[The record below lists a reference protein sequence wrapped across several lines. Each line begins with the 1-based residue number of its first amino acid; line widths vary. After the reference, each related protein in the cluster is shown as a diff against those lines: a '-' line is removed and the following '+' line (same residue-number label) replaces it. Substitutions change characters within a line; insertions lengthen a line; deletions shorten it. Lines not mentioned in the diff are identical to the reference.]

1 MRIRL
6 SLVRF
11 LLEATFLVLVA
22 VAAGLA
28 GLEAVWIGV
37 VMFGAWLLVALIER
51 GGSRRGRA
59 KAAAAQPEAEPE
71 PEPKPQPEPE
81 PEPEP
86 ETEPEPAPEPV
97 PEPEPEPEPEP
108 RPELVAVP
116 PPPPEPEPES
126 EPEPEPAAVPLVLRN
141 TTPRTWNIWELE
153 RLAETMDGDAAAEE
167 RAILLVHLR
176 EFANA
181 SGDLPVEFDE
191 LVRDAFGADLAG
203 LAG

>member
-22 VAAGLA
+22 VGAGLA
-28 GLEAVWIGV
+28 GLQAVWIGV
-37 VMFGAWLLVALIER
+37 VMFGAWLLVALVER

-59 KAAAAQPEAEPE
+59 SAAPPEAERELE
-71 PEPKPQPEPE
+71 PEPQPEPDPEPAPEPTPEPE
-81 PEPEP
+81 PEPER
-86 ETEPEPAPEPV
+86 
-97 PEPEPEPEPEP
+97 
-108 RPELVAVP
+108 RPELAAVP
-116 PPPPEPEPES
+116 PPPPEPEPEP
-126 EPEPEPAAVPLVLRN
+126 EPDADPEPAVVPLVLRD

-153 RLAETMDGDAAAEE
+153 RLAETIEGDAAAEE
-167 RAILLVHLR
+167 RALLLVHLR

>member
-1 MRIRL
+1 VRIRL

-22 VAAGLA
+22 IGAGLA
-28 GLEAVWIGV
+28 GLQAVWIGV
-37 VMFGAWLLVALIER
+37 VMFGAWLLVALVER

-59 KAAAAQPEAEPE
+59 SAAPPEAERELEPELQPE
-71 PEPKPQPEPE
+71 PDPEPAPEPTPEPE
-81 PEPEP
+81 PEPER
-86 ETEPEPAPEPV
+86 
-97 PEPEPEPEPEP
+97 
-108 RPELVAVP
+108 RPELAAVP
-116 PPPPEPEPES
+116 PPPPEPEPEP
-126 EPEPEPAAVPLVLRN
+126 EPDPEPAPAVVPLVLRD

-167 RAILLVHLR
+167 RALLLVHLR

-181 SGDLPVEFDE
+181 SGDLPVEFDG

>member
-22 VAAGLA
+22 VGAGLA
-28 GLEAVWIGV
+28 GLQAVWIGV
-37 VMFGAWLLVALIER
+37 VMFGAWLLVALVER

-59 KAAAAQPEAEPE
+59 SAAPPEAERELEPE
-71 PEPKPQPEPE
+71 PEPEPDPEPAPEPTPEPE
-81 PEPEP
+81 PEPER
-86 ETEPEPAPEPV
+86 
-97 PEPEPEPEPEP
+97 
-108 RPELVAVP
+108 RPELAAVP
-116 PPPPEPEPES
+116 PPPPEPDP
-126 EPEPEPAAVPLVLRN
+126 EPEPEPAVVPLVLRD

-167 RAILLVHLR
+167 RALLLVHLR

>member
-1 MRIRL
+1 VRIRL
-6 SLVRF
+6 PLVRF

-22 VAAGLA
+22 VGAGLA
-28 GLEAVWIGV
+28 GLQAVWIGV
-37 VMFGAWLLVALIER
+37 VMFGAWLLVALVER

-59 KAAAAQPEAEPE
+59 SAAPPEAERELE
-71 PEPKPQPEPE
+71 PEPQPEPDPEPAPEPTPEPE
-81 PEPEP
+81 PEPER
-86 ETEPEPAPEPV
+86 
-97 PEPEPEPEPEP
+97 
-108 RPELVAVP
+108 RPELAAVP
-116 PPPPEPEPES
+116 PPPPEPEPEP
-126 EPEPEPAAVPLVLRN
+126 EPDPDPEPAVVPLVPRD

-167 RAILLVHLR
+167 RALLLVHLR

>member
-22 VAAGLA
+22 VGAGLA
-28 GLEAVWIGV
+28 GLQAVWIGV
-37 VMFGAWLLVALIER
+37 VMFGAWLLVALVER

-59 KAAAAQPEAEPE
+59 SAAPPEAGRELEPE
-71 PEPKPQPEPE
+71 PQPEPDPEPAPEPTPEPE
-81 PEPEP
+81 PEPER
-86 ETEPEPAPEPV
+86 
-97 PEPEPEPEPEP
+97 
-108 RPELVAVP
+108 RPELAAVP
-116 PPPPEPEPES
+116 PPPPEPEPE
-126 EPEPEPAAVPLVLRN
+126 PDPEPAVVPLVLRD

-167 RAILLVHLR
+167 RALLLVHLR

>member
-22 VAAGLA
+22 VGAGLA
-28 GLEAVWIGV
+28 GLQAVWIGV
-37 VMFGAWLLVALIER
+37 VMFGAWLLVALVER

-59 KAAAAQPEAEPE
+59 SAAPPEAERELE
-71 PEPKPQPEPE
+71 PEPQPEPDPEPAPEPTPEPE
-81 PEPEP
+81 PEPER
-86 ETEPEPAPEPV
+86 
-97 PEPEPEPEPEP
+97 
-108 RPELVAVP
+108 RPELAAVP
-116 PPPPEPEPES
+116 PPPPEPEPE
-126 EPEPEPAAVPLVLRN
+126 PEPEPDPEPAVVPLVPRD

-167 RAILLVHLR
+167 RALLLVHLR

>member
-22 VAAGLA
+22 VGAGLA
-28 GLEAVWIGV
+28 GLQAVWIGV
-37 VMFGAWLLVALIER
+37 VMFGAWLLVALVER

-59 KAAAAQPEAEPE
+59 SAAPPEAERELE
-71 PEPKPQPEPE
+71 PEPQPQPEPDPEPAPEPTPEPE
-81 PEPEP
+81 PEPER
-86 ETEPEPAPEPV
+86 
-97 PEPEPEPEPEP
+97 
-108 RPELVAVP
+108 RPELAAVP
-116 PPPPEPEPES
+116 PPPPEPEPEP
-126 EPEPEPAAVPLVLRN
+126 EPDPEPAVVPLVLRD

-167 RAILLVHLR
+167 RALLLVHLR

-181 SGDLPVEFDE
+181 SGDLPVEFDG

>member
-1 MRIRL
+1 VRIRL

-22 VAAGLA
+22 VGAGLA
-28 GLEAVWIGV
+28 GLQAVWIGV
-37 VMFGAWLLVALIER
+37 VMFGAWLLVALVER

-59 KAAAAQPEAEPE
+59 SAAPPEAERELEPELQPE
-71 PEPKPQPEPE
+71 PDPEPAPEPTPEPE
-81 PEPEP
+81 PEPER
-86 ETEPEPAPEPV
+86 
-97 PEPEPEPEPEP
+97 
-108 RPELVAVP
+108 RPELAAVP
-116 PPPPEPEPES
+116 PPPPEPEPE
-126 EPEPEPAAVPLVLRN
+126 PEPAPNPEPAVVPLVLRD

-167 RAILLVHLR
+167 RALLLVHLR

>member
-1 MRIRL
+1 VRIRL

-22 VAAGLA
+22 VGAGLA
-28 GLEAVWIGV
+28 GLQAVWIGV
-37 VMFGAWLLVALIER
+37 VMFGAWLLVALVER

-59 KAAAAQPEAEPE
+59 SAAPPEAEREPE
-71 PEPKPQPEPE
+71 PEPQPEPDPEPAPEPTPEPE
-81 PEPEP
+81 PEPER
-86 ETEPEPAPEPV
+86 
-97 PEPEPEPEPEP
+97 
-108 RPELVAVP
+108 RPELAAVP
-116 PPPPEPEPES
+116 PPPPEPEPEP
-126 EPEPEPAAVPLVLRN
+126 EPDPEPAPAVVPLVLRD

-167 RAILLVHLR
+167 RALLLVHLR

>member
-22 VAAGLA
+22 VGAGLA
-28 GLEAVWIGV
+28 GLQAVWIGV
-37 VMFGAWLLVALIER
+37 VMFGAWLLVALVER

-59 KAAAAQPEAEPE
+59 SAAPPEAERELEPEPHPEPE
-71 PEPKPQPEPE
+71 PEPALEPTPEPE

-86 ETEPEPAPEPV
+86 ER
-97 PEPEPEPEPEP
+97 
-108 RPELVAVP
+108 RPELAAVP
-116 PPPPEPEPES
+116 PPPPEPEPEP
-126 EPEPEPAAVPLVLRN
+126 EPDPEPAVVPLVLRD

-167 RAILLVHLR
+167 RALLLVHLR

>member
-1 MRIRL
+1 VRIRL

-22 VAAGLA
+22 VGAGLA
-28 GLEAVWIGV
+28 GLQAVWIGV
-37 VMFGAWLLVALIER
+37 VMFGAWLLVALVER

-59 KAAAAQPEAEPE
+59 SAAPPEAERELE
-71 PEPKPQPEPE
+71 PEPQPEPDPEPAPEPTPEPE
-81 PEPEP
+81 PEPER
-86 ETEPEPAPEPV
+86 
-97 PEPEPEPEPEP
+97 
-108 RPELVAVP
+108 RPELAAVP
-116 PPPPEPEPES
+116 PPPPEPEPEP
-126 EPEPEPAAVPLVLRN
+126 EPDPEPAVVPLVLRD

-167 RAILLVHLR
+167 RALLLVHLR

>member
-22 VAAGLA
+22 VGAGLA
-28 GLEAVWIGV
+28 GLQAVWIGV
-37 VMFGAWLLVALIER
+37 VMFGAWLLVALVER

-59 KAAAAQPEAEPE
+59 SAAPPEAERELEPERQPE
-71 PEPKPQPEPE
+71 PDPERAPEPTPEPE

-86 ETEPEPAPEPV
+86 ER
-97 PEPEPEPEPEP
+97 
-108 RPELVAVP
+108 RPELAAVP
-116 PPPPEPEPES
+116 PPPPEPEPE
-126 EPEPEPAAVPLVLRN
+126 PEPEPAVVPLVLRD

-167 RAILLVHLR
+167 RALLLVHLR

>member
-1 MRIRL
+1 VRIRL

-22 VAAGLA
+22 VGAGLA
-28 GLEAVWIGV
+28 GLQAVWIGV
-37 VMFGAWLLVALIER
+37 VMFGAWLLVALVER

-59 KAAAAQPEAEPE
+59 SAAPPEAERELE
-71 PEPKPQPEPE
+71 PEPQPEPDPEPAPEPTPEPE

-86 ETEPEPAPEPV
+86 ERRPELAAVPPPPPEPD
-97 PEPEPEPEPEP
+97 PEPEPEPEP
-108 RPELVAVP
+108 AV
-116 PPPPEPEPES
+116 
-126 EPEPEPAAVPLVLRN
+126 VPLVLRD

-167 RAILLVHLR
+167 RALLLVHLR

>member
-1 MRIRL
+1 VRIRL

-22 VAAGLA
+22 VGAGLA
-28 GLEAVWIGV
+28 GLQAVWIGV
-37 VMFGAWLLVALIER
+37 VMFGAWLLVALVER

-59 KAAAAQPEAEPE
+59 SAAPPEAERERE
-71 PEPKPQPEPE
+71 PEPQPEPHPEPAPEPTPEPE
-81 PEPEP
+81 PEPER
-86 ETEPEPAPEPV
+86 
-97 PEPEPEPEPEP
+97 
-108 RPELVAVP
+108 RPELAAVP
-116 PPPPEPEPES
+116 PPPPEPEPEP
-126 EPEPEPAAVPLVLRN
+126 EPDPEPAPAVVPLVLRD

-167 RAILLVHLR
+167 RALLLVHLR

>member
-1 MRIRL
+1 MRIRV

-22 VAAGLA
+22 VGAGLA
-28 GLEAVWIGV
+28 GLQAVWIGV
-37 VMFGAWLLVALIER
+37 VMFGAWLLVALVER

-59 KAAAAQPEAEPE
+59 SAAPPEAERELE
-71 PEPKPQPEPE
+71 PEPQPEPDPEPAPEPTPEPE
-81 PEPEP
+81 PEPER
-86 ETEPEPAPEPV
+86 
-97 PEPEPEPEPEP
+97 
-108 RPELVAVP
+108 RPELAAVP
-116 PPPPEPEPES
+116 PPPPEPEPEP
-126 EPEPEPAAVPLVLRN
+126 EPDADPEPAVVPLVLRD

-167 RAILLVHLR
+167 RALLLVHLR

>member
-1 MRIRL
+1 VRIRL

-22 VAAGLA
+22 VGAGLA
-28 GLEAVWIGV
+28 GLQAVWIGV
-37 VMFGAWLLVALIER
+37 VMFGAWLLVALVER

-59 KAAAAQPEAEPE
+59 SAAPPEAERELEPERQPE
-71 PEPKPQPEPE
+71 PDPERAPEPTPEPE

-86 ETEPEPAPEPV
+86 ERRPELAAVPPPS
-97 PEPEPEPEPEP
+97 PEPEPEPEPD
-108 RPELVAVP
+108 
-116 PPPPEPEPES
+116 
-126 EPEPEPAAVPLVLRN
+126 PEPAVVPLVLRD

-167 RAILLVHLR
+167 RALLLVHLR

>member
-1 MRIRL
+1 VRIRL

-22 VAAGLA
+22 VGAGLA
-28 GLEAVWIGV
+28 GLQAVWIGV
-37 VMFGAWLLVALIER
+37 VMFGAWLLVALVER

-59 KAAAAQPEAEPE
+59 SAAPPEAERELE
-71 PEPKPQPEPE
+71 PEPQPEPDPEPAPEPTPEPE
-81 PEPEP
+81 PEPER
-86 ETEPEPAPEPV
+86 
-97 PEPEPEPEPEP
+97 
-108 RPELVAVP
+108 RPELAAVP
-116 PPPPEPEPES
+116 PPPPEPEPEPES
-126 EPEPEPAAVPLVLRN
+126 EPDSEPAPAVVPLVLRDP
-141 TTPRTWNIWELE
+141 TPRTWNIWELE

-167 RAILLVHLR
+167 RALLLVHLR

>member
-22 VAAGLA
+22 VGAGLA
-28 GLEAVWIGV
+28 GLQAVWIGV
-37 VMFGAWLLVALIER
+37 VMFGAWLLVALVER

-59 KAAAAQPEAEPE
+59 SAAPPEAERELEPERQPE
-71 PEPKPQPEPE
+71 PDPERAPEPTPEPE

-86 ETEPEPAPEPV
+86 ER
-97 PEPEPEPEPEP
+97 
-108 RPELVAVP
+108 RPELAAVP
-116 PPPPEPEPES
+116 PPPPEPEPEPDP
-126 EPEPEPAAVPLVLRN
+126 EPDPEPAVVPLVLRD

-167 RAILLVHLR
+167 RALLLVHLR

>member
-22 VAAGLA
+22 VGAGLA
-28 GLEAVWIGV
+28 GLQAVWIGV
-37 VMFGAWLLVALIER
+37 VMFGAWLLVALVER

-59 KAAAAQPEAEPE
+59 SAAPPEAERELE
-71 PEPKPQPEPE
+71 PEPQPEPDPEPAPEPTPEPE
-81 PEPEP
+81 PEPER
-86 ETEPEPAPEPV
+86 
-97 PEPEPEPEPEP
+97 
-108 RPELVAVP
+108 RPELAAVP
-116 PPPPEPEPES
+116 PPPPEPEPE
-126 EPEPEPAAVPLVLRN
+126 PDPEPAVVPLVLRD

-167 RAILLVHLR
+167 RALLLVHLR

>member
-1 MRIRL
+1 VRIRL

-22 VAAGLA
+22 VGAGLA
-28 GLEAVWIGV
+28 GLQAVWIGV
-37 VMFGAWLLVALIER
+37 VMFGAWLLVALVER

-59 KAAAAQPEAEPE
+59 SAAPPEAERELEPELQPE
-71 PEPKPQPEPE
+71 PDPEPAPEPTPEPE
-81 PEPEP
+81 PEPER
-86 ETEPEPAPEPV
+86 
-97 PEPEPEPEPEP
+97 
-108 RPELVAVP
+108 RPELAAVP
-116 PPPPEPEPES
+116 PPPPEPEPEP
-126 EPEPEPAAVPLVLRN
+126 EPDPEPAPAVVPLVLRD

-167 RAILLVHLR
+167 RALLLVHLR

-181 SGDLPVEFDE
+181 SGDLPVEFDG

>member
-22 VAAGLA
+22 VGAGLA
-28 GLEAVWIGV
+28 GLQAVWIGV
-37 VMFGAWLLVALIER
+37 VMFGAWLLVALVER

-59 KAAAAQPEAEPE
+59 SAAPPEAERELEPELQPE
-71 PEPKPQPEPE
+71 PDPEPAPEPTPEPE
-81 PEPEP
+81 PEPERRP
-86 ETEPEPAPEPV
+86 ELAAVPPPPPEPD

-108 RPELVAVP
+108 AV
-116 PPPPEPEPES
+116 
-126 EPEPEPAAVPLVLRN
+126 VPLVLRD

-167 RAILLVHLR
+167 RALLLVHLR

>member
-1 MRIRL
+1 VRIRL

-22 VAAGLA
+22 VGAGLA
-28 GLEAVWIGV
+28 GLQAVWIGV
-37 VMFGAWLLVALIER
+37 VMFGAWLLVALVER

-59 KAAAAQPEAEPE
+59 SAAPPEAESELE
-71 PEPKPQPEPE
+71 PEPQPEPDPEPAPEPTPEPE
-81 PEPEP
+81 PEPER
-86 ETEPEPAPEPV
+86 
-97 PEPEPEPEPEP
+97 
-108 RPELVAVP
+108 RPELAAVP
-116 PPPPEPEPES
+116 PPPPEPEPE
-126 EPEPEPAAVPLVLRN
+126 PEPEPAVVPLVLRD

-167 RAILLVHLR
+167 RALLLVHLR

>member
-22 VAAGLA
+22 VGAGLA
-28 GLEAVWIGV
+28 GLQAVWIGV
-37 VMFGAWLLVALIER
+37 VMFGAWLLVALVER

-59 KAAAAQPEAEPE
+59 SAAPPEAERELE
-71 PEPKPQPEPE
+71 PEPQPEPDPEPAPEPTPEPE
-81 PEPEP
+81 PEPER
-86 ETEPEPAPEPV
+86 
-97 PEPEPEPEPEP
+97 
-108 RPELVAVP
+108 RPELAAVP
-116 PPPPEPEPES
+116 PPPPEPEPEPDP
-126 EPEPEPAAVPLVLRN
+126 EPDPEPAVVPLVLRD

-167 RAILLVHLR
+167 RALLLVHLR

>member
-1 MRIRL
+1 VRIRL

-22 VAAGLA
+22 VGAGLA
-28 GLEAVWIGV
+28 GLQAVWIGV
-37 VMFGAWLLVALIER
+37 VMFGAWLLVALVER

-59 KAAAAQPEAEPE
+59 SAAPPEAERELEPQPEPDPEPAPEPTPEPE
-71 PEPKPQPEPE
+71 PEPERRPELAAVPPPPPEPDPEPE

-86 ETEPEPAPEPV
+86 
-97 PEPEPEPEPEP
+97 
-108 RPELVAVP
+108 AV
-116 PPPPEPEPES
+116 
-126 EPEPEPAAVPLVLRN
+126 VPLVLRD

-167 RAILLVHLR
+167 RALLLVHLR